1 MPKGTLPLSET
12 VATLARS
19 ASAMHD
25 AMVALA
31 IEDPD
36 DRMASTGMAEATL
49 ARVVIESLVTG
60 LWLMLL
66 DDDLTRQR
74 RYVSQVLND
83 LDDEHRILRDGYRQC
98 EGEQPE
104 EGVPSSGTPGKHRN
118 RKAALALRS
127 GTRHKGLSGRAA
139 VLGLGARS
147 LLGCKRRAPQRAR
160 RVRRPLW
167 AHHEDA

>member
-83 LDDEHRILRDGYRQC
+83 LDDEHRICATVTGNAKANSLRKVY
-98 EGEQPE
+98 P
-104 EGVPSSGTPGKHRN
+104 V
-118 RKAALALRS
+118 
-127 GTRHKGLSGRAA
+127 
-139 VLGLGARS
+139 
-147 LLGCKRRAPQRAR
+147 RAR
-160 RVRRPLW
+160 LVSTETARVL
-167 AHHEDA
+167 